1 MAPAE
6 RSTQYHIVTTSEPRA
21 SAFASIF
28 GAEKVRRV
36 TPLFTEDTI
45 RKPINTI
52 QPAEWPI
59 ETAEQKAFQDI
70 AAHMVRSYLTGMV
83 DTGCMG
89 DCRADGQRVI
99 RIYSD
104 TINIAYAGDV
114 SDESTLIL
122 EKPKNLERWMNDRER
137 GAMALSGKYTEL
149 CTALTAIDMTD
160 PNAHPNTVLV
170 RTTVKM
176 KPFTKDDVKEFV
188 ARHGEQAIMKSA
200 SGISFINGTV
210 ELFDTNSPLRTYI
223 QTDPNLPP
231 SLLFELPT
239 WDHLSHQD
247 RLRLLYGA
255 VPEAMYILTNGLPKS
270 NPSAPSKPTSE
281 RYGKTV

>member
-1 MAPAE
+1 MAPTE
-6 RSTQYHIVTTSEPRA
+6 KSTQYHIVTTSEPRTA
-21 SAFASIF
+21 AFASVF
-28 GAEKVRRV
+28 GADRVRRV

-45 RKPINTI
+45 RKPINTV

-70 AAHMVRSYLTGMV
+70 AAHMVRSYLTNVV
-83 DTGCMG
+83 DTGRTNDYHVDG
-89 DCRADGQRVI
+89 DRII

-104 TINIAYAGDV
+104 TINIAYAGDI

-149 CTALTAIDMTD
+149 CTALTAIDMTN
-160 PNAHPNTVLV
+160 PNVHPNTVLV

-176 KPFTKDDVKEFV
+176 KPFTKDDVQEFV
-188 ARHGEQAIMKSA
+188 ARHGEKAIMTSA

-210 ELFDTNSPLRTYI
+210 ELFDTQSPLRTYI

-247 RLRLLYGA
+247 RLRMLYGA
-255 VPEAMYILTNGLPKS
+255 IPEAMHILTNGFPKA
-270 NPSAPSKPTSE
+270 NPSIPSKPTSE
-281 RYGKTV
+281 RYTT